1 MKGGGIETRGRP
13 DDTIDI
19 NRRIA
24 FSADEMV
31 VVIPHSGLIQGG
43 TPRRLDAPQDARGDQ
58 SVEIVIDR
66 LTRKRAETGPRG
78 GHDEFGIP
86 VTALV
91 LQDGQHRGPGGREAQ
106 VRLAKEVL
114 QFGMHVCMLSDFLD
128 SVKIID

>member
-1 MKGGGIETRGRP
+1 MFRVEARGSA

-66 LTRKRAETGPRG
+66 LTRKRAQAGSSG
-78 GHDEFGIP
+78 GHDEFGVP
-86 VTALV
+86 MASLF
-91 LQDGQHRGPGGREAQ
+91 LQNRQHRCPGG
-106 VRLAKEVL
+106 
-114 QFGMHVCMLSDFLD
+114 S
-128 SVKIID
+128 